1 MCSTVVHN
9 VVLKFGFRLRVILL
23 LKNIQENKL
32 FSRSD
37 GTITIPYGEVKLLEV
52 RVECVFLPQ
61 SPSYS
66 DRLVLERI
74 VLAVV

>member
-1 MCSTVVHN
+1 MN
-9 VVLKFGFRLRVILL
+9 VVLKFGFHLRVILV

-37 GTITIPYGEVKLLEV
+37 GTITIPCGEMKLLEV
-52 RVECVFLPQ
+52 CVEYVCLLQ

-66 DRLVLERI
+66 DRLVLESI
-74 VLAVV
+74 VLAVA